1 MLEKENQNV
10 GLVFFKS
17 NTKVF
22 RVKNIL
28 ELVGHAD
35 LHEAANNSKAIIP
48 TDGFTAY
55 GDVML
60 MSGAENGWYF
70 KIDPE

>member
-1 MLEKENQNV
+1 MFEI
-10 GLVFFKS
+10 
-17 NTKVF
+17 
-22 RVKNIL
+22 KNIL

-35 LHEAANNSKAIIP
+35 LHGMANNAKAIIR

-55 GDVML
+55 GNVML
-60 MSGAENGWYF
+60 VSGAENGWYF